1 MGYERL
7 ATVRDATRWDQS
19 SLGACDRHALGVAI
33 PLSHPSNIYH
43 ATWHA
48 VPSWEG
54 WRGRNRSGGAAA
66 PPVFLPLVFSS
77 ASLGRARSARPRAR
91 QVRSA
96 RCTRAAISSSRRWA
110 PKRAR
115 GHVMRSG
122 LGRRLRRRRTRK
134 YVANPPT
141 GSAASWSEARV
152 APCSRWRARS
162 AAIGS
167 RARARQ
173 GSAATSAG
181 SERRRTRT
189 SLSMLRRIAS
199 AAVGETSYPDRSSM
213 APAHA
218 TLRSESLSS
227 LARTPFG
234 DGPIGTAPDAFA
246 VYVWVISRNFLT
258 A

>member
-1 MGYERL
+1 MGRS
-7 ATVRDATRWDQS
+7 DASREPKEW
-19 SLGACDRHALGVAI
+19 
-33 PLSHPSNIYH
+33 LSHLIVHSSM
-43 ATWHA
+43 TC
-48 VPSWEG
+48 
-54 WRGRNRSGGAAA
+54 RGR
-66 PPVFLPLVFSS
+66 L
-77 ASLGRARSARPRAR
+77 
-91 QVRSA
+91 
-96 RCTRAAISSSRRWA
+96 
-110 PKRAR
+110 
-115 GHVMRSG
+115 
-122 LGRRLRRRRTRK
+122 
-134 YVANPPT
+134 
-141 GSAASWSEARV
+141 
-152 APCSRWRARS
+152 
-162 AAIGS
+162 
-167 RARARQ
+167 ARARQ

-246 VYVWVISRNFLT
+246 VYVWVISLNFLT